1 MTGKPADHPI
11 SNPPWTKYR
20 CARPSCPLGLL
31 CRKVGCSANG
41 FVAPQTAVG
50 LSPRNHRAEGGL
62 AVVVLVELLLEIGLR
77 IQDIAKA
84 GQGNLKLPEERRAY
98 CDGGGTENPILNSKT
113 ALCRLRGW

>member
-31 CRKVGCSANG
+31 CRKVGYRSG
-41 FVAPQTAVG
+41 IIP
-50 LSPRNHRAEGGL
+50 PRNHRAEAGL
-62 AVVVLVELLLEIGLR
+62 AAVVLVELLLEIGLH

-84 GQGNLKLPEERRAY
+84 GQGNLKLPEARRAY